1 MRLALALVLVRLACT
16 DPQCVYWPSESLTGP
31 INPPSPPPSH
41 PPTPPPRDYKT
52 WTTIKEQYGPF
63 EVARS
68 TQLMNLT
75 QSNITYDPPPVD
87 LGTNLD
93 VNFVYEV
100 C

>member
-1 MRLALALVLVRLACT
+1 M
-16 DPQCVYWPSESLTGP
+16 
-31 INPPSPPPSH
+31 
-41 PPTPPPRDYKT
+41 
-52 WTTIKEQYGPF
+52 EQYGPF